1 LKGLLGIPT
10 ANKYLWSVEQIVR
23 YPEYTFEL
31 SAYNNRSIPAL
42 KMYGY
47 NIKFITE
54 AKTIIVDF
62 KNYIDHFTDLDK

>member
-1 LKGLLGIPT
+1 M
-10 ANKYLWSVEQIVR
+10 EQIVR

-31 SAYNNRSIPAL
+31 SAYNNRRAL

-47 NIKFITE
+47 NIKSITE
-54 AKTIIVDF
+54 AKIIIVDF

>member
-1 LKGLLGIPT
+1 M
-10 ANKYLWSVEQIVR
+10 EQIVK

-31 SAYNNRSIPAL
+31 FAYDNRRVEMIQTLNYIPAL

-47 NIKFITE
+47 NTKLITE
-54 AKTIIVDF
+54 AKTIIVDC

>member
-1 LKGLLGIPT
+1 M
-10 ANKYLWSVEQIVR
+10 EQIVR

-31 SAYNNRSIPAL
+31 SAYNIRSIPAL

>member
-1 LKGLLGIPT
+1 
-10 ANKYLWSVEQIVR
+10 
-23 YPEYTFEL
+23 
-31 SAYNNRSIPAL
+31 
-42 KMYGY
+42 MYGY

>member
-1 LKGLLGIPT
+1 M
-10 ANKYLWSVEQIVR
+10 EQIVR

-31 SAYNNRSIPAL
+31 SANNNRSIPAL